1 MNLKKRLSSLLLA
14 LVVAATMM
22 GGMTGSAFADAEAD
36 APSTDNVEVVLNGGT
51 DHARVI
57 GHLSKEWFRKNT
69 ESKVQVF
76 QFASKKK
83 AGKIAYVVGKGVP
96 MEKFF
101 DEIGISENEL
111 EGAEL
116 AFCQAPK
123 YEQPNKFTLPM
134 SQLAKATKVMKGSWD
149 VAAGKD
155 ARTVIEGKTV
165 TPILATAVSNSKY
178 KTYEEAEAA
187 AADTSAE
194 GFWSAVKNSCLIGLT
209 GAEYTGVTQQKD
221 GDYWIDNPATDCNG
235 KNAINDF
242 DRINIITA
250 APEAMELSAKSLSF
264 TTTKSK
270 TVKAV
275 VAPASAKFTED
286 LKWTTSNSKVAAVK
300 NGTVTPTGIGSCTV
314 TATLGKVSASVQVKV
329 SDSAFKPG
337 KVASFKAKNVKK
349 KSVKLTWKKVSKATG
364 YEVYRKSSKKGS
376 YKKIATIKKGT
387 TVKYTNKKL
396 KKHKKYTYKIRA
408 YRTVNKKTVKGSF
421 TSAKTVK
428 IKK

>member
-1 MNLKKRLSSLLLA
+1 M
-14 LVVAATMM
+14 
-22 GGMTGSAFADAEAD
+22 
-36 APSTDNVEVVLNGGT
+36 
-51 DHARVI
+51 
-57 GHLSKEWFRKNT
+57 
-69 ESKVQVF
+69 
-76 QFASKKK
+76 
-83 AGKIAYVVGKGVP
+83 
-96 MEKFF
+96 
-101 DEIGISENEL
+101 
-111 EGAEL
+111 
-116 AFCQAPK
+116 
-123 YEQPNKFTLPM
+123 
-134 SQLAKATKVMKGSWD
+134 
-149 VAAGKD
+149 
-155 ARTVIEGKTV
+155 
-165 TPILATAVSNSKY
+165 
-178 KTYEEAEAA
+178 
-187 AADTSAE
+187 
-194 GFWSAVKNSCLIGLT
+194 
-209 GAEYTGVTQQKD
+209 TQQKD

-264 TTTKSK
+264 TTTKAK

-275 VAPASAKFTED
+275 VAPASAKFTEN
-286 LKWTTSNSKVAAVK
+286 LKWTTSNSKVASVK

-314 TATLGKVSASVQVKV
+314 TATLGKLSASVQIKV
-329 SDSAFKPG
+329 SSSAFKPG

-349 KSVKLTWKKVSKATG
+349 KSVKLTWKKVSKANG

-396 KKHKKYTYKIRA
+396 KKHKKYTYKVRA

>member
-51 DHARVI
+51 NHARVI
-57 GHLSKEWFRKNT
+57 GHLSKEWFQKNT

-76 QFASKKK
+76 PFASKKK

-178 KTYEEAEAA
+178 KTYEEAETA

-194 GFWSAVKNSCLIGLT
+194 GFWSAAKNSCLIGLT

-264 TTTKSK
+264 TTTKAK

-275 VAPASAKFTED
+275 VAPASAKFTEN
-286 LKWTTSNSKVAAVK
+286 LKWTTSNS
-300 NGTVTPTGIGSCTV
+300 
-314 TATLGKVSASVQVKV
+314 
-329 SDSAFKPG
+329 

-396 KKHKKYTYKIRA
+396 KKHKKYTYKVRA

>member
-76 QFASKKK
+76 PFASKKK
-83 AGKIAYVVGKGVP
+83 AGKIAYVVGRGVP

-194 GFWSAVKNSCLIGLT
+194 GFWSAAKNSCLIGLT
-209 GAEYTGVTQQKD
+209 GVEYTGVTQQKD

-250 APEAMELSAKSLSF
+250 AP
-264 TTTKSK
+264 
-270 TVKAV
+270 
-275 VAPASAKFTED
+275 
-286 LKWTTSNSKVAAVK
+286 
-300 NGTVTPTGIGSCTV
+300 
-314 TATLGKVSASVQVKV
+314 
-329 SDSAFKPG
+329 
-337 KVASFKAKNVKK
+337 
-349 KSVKLTWKKVSKATG
+349 
-364 YEVYRKSSKKGS
+364 
-376 YKKIATIKKGT
+376 
-387 TVKYTNKKL
+387 
-396 KKHKKYTYKIRA
+396 
-408 YRTVNKKTVKGSF
+408 
-421 TSAKTVK
+421 
-428 IKK
+428 

>member
-76 QFASKKK
+76 PFASKKK

-178 KTYEEAEAA
+178 KTYEEAETA

-194 GFWSAVKNSCLIGLT
+194 GFWSAAKNSCLIGLT

-264 TTTKSK
+264 TTTKAK

-275 VAPASAKFTED
+275 VAPASAKFTEN
-286 LKWTTSNSKVAAVK
+286 LKWTTSNS
-300 NGTVTPTGIGSCTV
+300 
-314 TATLGKVSASVQVKV
+314 
-329 SDSAFKPG
+329 

-396 KKHKKYTYKIRA
+396 KKHKKYTYKVRA

>member
-76 QFASKKK
+76 PFASKKK
-83 AGKIAYVVGKGVP
+83 AGKIAYVV
-96 MEKFF
+96 
-101 DEIGISENEL
+101 
-111 EGAEL
+111 
-116 AFCQAPK
+116 
-123 YEQPNKFTLPM
+123 
-134 SQLAKATKVMKGSWD
+134 
-149 VAAGKD
+149 GKD

-194 GFWSAVKNSCLIGLT
+194 GFWSAAKNSCLIGLT

-264 TTTKSK
+264 TTTKAK

-275 VAPASAKFTED
+275 VAPASAKFTEN
-286 LKWTTSNSKVAAVK
+286 LKWTTSNSKVASVK

-329 SDSAFKPG
+329 SGSAFKPG

-396 KKHKKYTYKIRA
+396 KKHKKYTYKVRA

>member
-76 QFASKKK
+76 PFASKKK

-187 AADTSAE
+187 AADTSAK
-194 GFWSAVKNSCLIGLT
+194 GFWSAAKNSCLIGLT

-264 TTTKSK
+264 TTTKAK

-275 VAPASAKFTED
+275 VAPASAKFTEN
-286 LKWTTSNSKVAAVK
+286 LKWTTSNS
-300 NGTVTPTGIGSCTV
+300 
-314 TATLGKVSASVQVKV
+314 
-329 SDSAFKPG
+329 

-396 KKHKKYTYKIRA
+396 KKHKKYTYKVRA